1 MNNTVDDPEVVPRYR
16 IGAVARMANLPVGTL
31 RIWERRYGVVAPPT
45 TQSGHRLYSEADVRR
60 VAMIKGLVDRGYSIG
75 SIATL
80 QTGELE
86 RLAFMHVDKT
96 PVSPLAEGRPG
107 LRLRIVGTALA
118 QTIRQHLHAMQAEL
132 ASEPKVLE
140 NMTAAFTERMS
151 QPADVL
157 IIHLPSLHADDV
169 ERVLALSAS
178 THAENIVV
186 VYSFAAANTINLLER
201 VGVRTIREPLDQAS
215 IAHMMSDIQRKTGQA
230 ATQPDMR
237 EPAPQRHYSD
247 ETLMAMAHASTTVA
261 CECPKHLASI
271 IMQLSAFEQYS
282 VSCASR
288 TPADALLHV
297 YLANISGRAR
307 AMFEHALLRLE
318 REERW
323 ALEKSLTAR

>member
-1 MNNTVDDPEVVPRYR
+1 MNRKVDDPEVVPRYR
-16 IGAVARMANLPVGTL
+16 IGAVARMASLPVGTL
-31 RIWERRYGVVAPPT
+31 RIWERRYGVVSPPT
-45 TQSGHRLYSEADVRR
+45 TRSGHRLYSEADVRR
-60 VAMIKGLVDRGYSIG
+60 VALIKGLVDRGYSIG

-80 QTGELE
+80 QTNELE
-86 RLAFMHVDKT
+86 RLAFMHVDNT
-96 PVSPLAEGRPG
+96 PVMPLAEGPPG

-118 QTIRQHLHAMQAEL
+118 QTIRQHLHAAHADL
-132 ASEPKVLE
+132 ASEPKVFE

-151 QPADVL
+151 HPTDVL

-186 VYSFAAANTINLLER
+186 VYSFAAANTIGLLER
-201 VGVRTIREPLDQAS
+201 VGVRAVREPLDHASITQMMADIQHASGQAS
-215 IAHMMSDIQRKTGQA
+215 APYTDTRQ
-230 ATQPDMR
+230 
-237 EPAPQRHYSD
+237 PAPQRHYSD
-247 ETLMAMAHASTTVA
+247 EALMAMAHASTTIA
-261 CECPKHLASI
+261 CECPKHLAGI

-307 AMFEHALLRLE
+307 AMFEHALQRLE

-323 ALEKSLTAR
+323 ALERR

>member
-1 MNNTVDDPEVVPRYR
+1 MIKTVDDPEAVPRYR

-45 TQSGHRLYSEADVRR
+45 TQSGHRLYSDADVRR
-60 VAMIKGLVDRGYSIG
+60 VAMIKGLVDRGYAIG
-75 SIATL
+75 SIASL
-80 QTGELE
+80 QTSELE

-96 PVSPLAEGRPG
+96 PMSPLAEGPPG
-107 LRLRIVGTALA
+107 LRLRIVGSALA
-118 QTIRQHLHAMQAEL
+118 HTIRQHLHAMNADL
-132 ASEPKVLE
+132 ASEPKVFE
-140 NMTAAFTERMS
+140 NMTAAFAERMD
-151 QPADVL
+151 QPTDAL

-178 THAENIVV
+178 THAENIAV
-186 VYSFAAANTINLLER
+186 VYSFAAASTLGLLER
-201 VGVRTIREPLDQAS
+201 VGVRAVREPLDQAS
-215 IAHMMSDIQRKTGQA
+215 AAQMMADIQRKSGVA
-230 ATQPDMR
+230 ADQPDTR

-247 ETLMAMAHASTTVA
+247 EALMAMAQASTTIA

-323 ALEKSLTAR
+323 VLENR

>member
-1 MNNTVDDPEVVPRYR
+1 MNNKIDDPEVVPRYR

-80 QTGELE
+80 QTSELE
-86 RLAFMHVDKT
+86 RLAYMHVDKT
-96 PVSPLAEGRPG
+96 PVSSIAEGPPG

-118 QTIRQHLHAMQAEL
+118 QTIRQHLHAMGADP
-132 ASEPKVLE
+132 ASEPKVFE
-140 NMTAAFTERMS
+140 NMTAAFSERMN
-151 QPADVL
+151 QPTDVL
-157 IIHLPSLHADDV
+157 VIHLPSLHADDV

-186 VYSFAAANTINLLER
+186 VYSFAAATTLGLLER
-201 VGVRTIREPLDQAS
+201 VGVRAVREPLDAAS
-215 IAHMMSDIQRKTGQA
+215 LSQMLGEFERKNGDSAVQSDV
-230 ATQPDMR
+230 R
-237 EPAPQRHYSD
+237 EPAPPRHYTD
-247 ETLMAMAHASTTVA
+247 EALMAMAHASTTIA
-261 CECPKHLASI
+261 CECPKHLAGI

-307 AMFEHALLRLE
+307 AMFERALLRLE

-323 ALEKSLTAR
+323 VLENR